1 MFRRFKRQSRQSSS
15 ERTASAGRA
24 TPVRRSA
31 VATCESLEV
40 RRLLSTINWTNRV
53 VSDNFGI
60 YGANANLARSIV
72 DRAIDDWER
81 VIVDFNYAGGGNTYN
96 VEISAAPISG
106 RGVTSGITRDNA
118 VDKKPTSA
126 DITMDDNGGGGGWY
140 FDPVIGTSAVPDDG
154 EFNTNLSPFEGDAGN
169 VGNDFYRTILHELGH
184 AMGILNST
192 GFLKIG
198 DFLTNGGADPNNGAE
213 TLRLLDFNGDNVTDY
228 TLTTDGGGH
237 MFEGGGAYTGP
248 IHPNDLMNDGRTVAT
263 GDTIR
268 QLITD
273 DNARLL
279 RDVYGYTIALPST
292 INTFYVNLNTTTNQ
306 IVINGDINSNGS
318 DVDAI
323 DLELTGVN
331 TGDFRGEVNG
341 TSEVIPNAEY
351 TSIVVNAGLDNDDI
365 DVDEL
370 ESGKSVTV
378 NGGDGN
384 DNINIAQE
392 FDDIDTNLSSNVT
405 VNGGIGTDT
414 IVLSDGADG
423 LGSDTYEVNQSTF
436 VKAGGTVIE
445 RVITYS
451 GMEQFTLT
459 GGPNA
464 ATYDVL
470 TTFSTVNYSITGGA
484 LNDTF
489 SIGAGDAT
497 FNVDADVTVNGG
509 GGTDSLTYNDSTRAT
524 ATSYSIGTGSILTTG
539 GLGSLTFSALEAVTL
554 NAGTAGDQAQMGGV
568 LAGVTFRLNMGGG
581 ADEVELGQDFDTN
594 FSGSFIGNGGSG
606 TDSLTLTDTADAL
619 DDSYTITGGSLQ
631 KSPLAIDIIYSL
643 FEDITLNANPDNNT
657 INFSGVSST
666 QTLRLNGLGGDD
678 TFVNAVLDINTQITG
693 SVIIAGG
700 AGTGDAVTLDDSN
713 DLTADAYTVT
723 SNSFQVT
730 AGVLSG
736 VITYASVEAFNFTGN
751 GQPTAINVNSALS
764 TVNYVLNGG
773 DGNDTF
779 NFGNGDFDNNID
791 STVAVSGGAG
801 TDRVVIDDTA
811 DTLDDSYTLLSSSF
825 SKNTGTGG
833 VSWGGLLLGS
843 VNIEEFV
850 LQASEANNTINVNGL
865 GGFILQPF
873 PNPPIDVPIN
883 TTLNGNGG
891 NDTINIA
898 TTGNLG
904 ALRGNVV
911 VAGGAGADS
920 LNVNDSNDGSVD
932 TFDVASATLSNSN
945 WNYGLAYTNTFE
957 RFTLE
962 GGTAANTVNVN
973 GTFGGT
979 VYNLNGNGG
988 ADNLNVLGN
997 NATVFLDGGA
1007 GLDNV
1012 NINTDGVGTASARF
1026 AVNQDLAAVNVA
1038 AGGLLTLDTGK
1049 RLIDLQ
1055 NLVLNGRINL
1065 TDGGL
1070 IDRAGANEA
1079 TYRTLLTSGYAGGT
1093 WNGPEA
1099 AIVSTTAAG
1108 GPATD
1113 GIGYANAG
1121 QAAAVTFFGSAV
1133 AANDF
1138 LVRYTLYGDGDLD
1151 GVVNIGDFANLAA
1164 NFNVA
1169 NTNWVRGNY
1178 NYDLATNIADFS
1190 LLAANFNQVA
1200 PAERARPGASPFG
1213 GTRVV
1218 PGLDPVEP
1226 DDRLIA

>member
-1 MFRRFKRQSRQSSS
+1 MNSRNARRRV
-15 ERTASAGRA
+15 AA
-24 TPVRRSA
+24 VDRSA
-31 VATCESLEV
+31 RSVCEQLEG
-40 RRLLSTINWTNRV
+40 RTLLSTIVWTNRV
-53 VSDNFGI
+53 VSDNFAI
-60 YGANANLARSIV
+60 YGANAGTARAIV

-81 VIVDFNYAGGGNTYN
+81 VIVNFNYAGGGNTYN
-96 VEISAAPISG
+96 VDISAGAISG
-106 RGVTSGITRDNA
+106 RGVTQNITRNDA
-118 VDKKPTSA
+118 IQKKPTSA

-140 FDPVIGTSAVPDDG
+140 FDPVIGTSTVPDDG
-154 EFNTNLSPFEGDAGN
+154 EFNTNLSPFEGDAGG
-169 VGNDFYRTILHELGH
+169 VGNDFYRTIVHELGH

-192 GFLKIG
+192 GFFRIG

-237 MFEGGGAYTGP
+237 MFEGGGAYAGP
-248 IHPNDLMNDGRTVAT
+248 THPNDLMNDGRTVAT

-273 DNARLL
+273 DNATLL

-318 DVDAI
+318 DVDVI

-331 TGDFRGEVNG
+331 SGDFRGEVNG
-341 TSEVIPNAEY
+341 ASEIVPNAEY

-392 FDDIDTNLSSNVT
+392 FDDIDTNLGSNVT
-405 VNGGIGTDT
+405 VTGGIGTDT

-423 LGSDTYEVNQSTF
+423 IGSDTYEINQSTF
-436 VKAGGTVIE
+436 VKAGGTAIE
-445 RVITYS
+445 RVIAYS

-464 ATYDVL
+464 GSYSVL

-484 LNDTF
+484 ANDTF
-489 SIGAGDAT
+489 DIGAGDAT

-539 GLGSLTFSALEAVTL
+539 GLGSLAFSALEDVTL
-554 NAGTAGDQAQMGGV
+554 NTGTAGDQAQMGGV
-568 LAGVTFRLNMGGG
+568 LSTVTFRLNTGGG
-581 ADEVELGQDFDTN
+581 ADEVELGQDLDTT
-594 FSGSFIGNGGSG
+594 FTGVFIGNGGAG
-606 TDSLTLTDTADAL
+606 TDSLTLTDSSDAL
-619 DDSYTITGGSLQ
+619 DDSYTITGSSLQ
-631 KSPLAIDIIYSL
+631 KSPLAINVSYAL

-678 TFVNAVLDINTQITG
+678 TFVNTILDLNTQING

-713 DLTADAYTVT
+713 DLTADAYTIT

-736 VITYASVEAFNFTGN
+736 VITYSSVEAFNFTGN
-751 GQPTAINVNSALS
+751 SQPTAINVNSALS

-779 NFGNGDFDNNID
+779 NFGAGDFDNNID
-791 STVAVSGGAG
+791 STVAVSGGGG

-811 DTLDDSYTLLSSSF
+811 DTLDDTYNLNSTSF

-833 VSWGGLLLGS
+833 VSWGGLLLGT
-843 VNIEEFV
+843 VAIEEFV
-850 LQASEANNTINVNGL
+850 LNASEANNTINVNGL

-883 TTLNGNGG
+883 ATLNGNGG
-891 NDTINIA
+891 NDTINLA
-898 TTGNLG
+898 TGGSLG
-904 ALRGNVV
+904 SVRGDVQ
-911 VAGGAGADS
+911 VAGGAGSDSLLVNDASDSTADS
-920 LNVNDSNDGSVD
+920 FVITNS
-932 TFDVASATLSNSN
+932 TMTNSN
-945 WNYGLAYTNTFE
+945 WGYTLTYTNTFE
-957 RFTLE
+957 QFTLE
-962 GGTAANTVNVN
+962 GGTGANTVTVN
-973 GTFGGT
+973 STFGGT
-979 VYNLNGNGG
+979 TYQLNGNAA
-988 ADNLNVLGN
+988 ADTFDIVGN
-997 NATVFLDGGA
+997 NAVIYIEGGA

-1012 NINTDGVGTASARF
+1012 AINSDAVGSASARF
-1026 AVNQDLAAVNVA
+1026 NTNQDLQSLNIST
-1038 AGGLLTLDTGK
+1038 GGTMLLETGK
-1049 RLIDLQ
+1049 RLIDT
-1055 NLVLNGRINL
+1055 VSATINGRLNL
-1065 TDGGL
+1065 TDGGF
-1070 IDRAGANEA
+1070 IDRGPANEA

-1093 WNGPEA
+1093 WNGPQASIISSTASGA
-1099 AIVSTTAAG
+1099 ATNDALGYGTAA
-1108 GPATD
+1108 AT
-1113 GIGYANAG
+1113 GLAN
-1121 QAAAVTFFGSAV
+1121 FFGSAV
-1133 AANDF
+1133 AGTD
-1138 LVRYTLYGDGDLD
+1138 LLIRYTLYGDNNLD
-1151 GVVNIGDFANLAA
+1151 GTVGLGDFANLAA

-1169 NTNWVRGNY
+1169 GTNWVRGNY
-1178 NYDLATNIADFS
+1178 NYDLATDIGDFS
-1190 LLAANFNQVA
+1190 LLASNYNL
-1200 PAERARPGASPFG
+1200 S
-1213 GTRVV
+1213 V
-1218 PGLDPVEP
+1218 PGDVPARSAPLSLFSNKQIADEP
-1226 DDRLIA
+1226 TARSVLSA